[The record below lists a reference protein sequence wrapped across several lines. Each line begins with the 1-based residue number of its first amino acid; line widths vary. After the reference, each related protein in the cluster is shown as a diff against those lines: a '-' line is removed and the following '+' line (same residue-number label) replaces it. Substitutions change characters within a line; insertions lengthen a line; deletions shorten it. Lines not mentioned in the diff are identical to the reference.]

1 MRLRVLLVM
10 LVILLPI
17 EQGNAQTDSQPPSLA
32 PDAKTESQDSS
43 IPPVKRA
50 KPHGNQPVFLP
61 AGEDPENRLITPFM
75 KHLALDQKQ
84 FWTAPFHLDRED
96 AKYLVP
102 FAAFTGAL
110 IAGDSWIS
118 RQVPD
123 KTSQINR
130 SKSISDYATY
140 SLIGAAGASY
150 FWGHFIHNDHLRET
164 GFLAGE
170 AALNSTAMAY
180 LFKTMT
186 QRPRPLDGNGNGT
199 FLQGGASFPSE
210 HSAIAWSV
218 ASVVAH
224 EYPGTLTKIAAYGL
238 ASAVTVT
245 RVTGKQHFSSDVV
258 IGSALGWYF
267 ARLVYRAH
275 HDAELGGAGWDNF
288 DEDSDKDKEK
298 KVRNPANMGSPYVP
312 LDSWIYPAFNRLI
325 ALGAV
330 RSANVGIRPWTRM
343 ECARLLQEAG
353 EQLSDDAEPGS
364 EAQKIYK
371 TLAEE
376 FVAETDRLDGAP
388 NLGVRLESVYT
399 RLMGVSGT
407 PLRDGYHFGETIIN
421 DYGRPY
427 GEGFNN
433 VTGVSGHAVAGPLS
447 FYFRGEYQH
456 APGSPSDPPQV
467 LQAIANADLT
477 LPVSN
482 ATPNIDRFRVIEG
495 AIALNFHNIQISFGK
510 QGWWLGPGDSGAL
523 LLSNN
528 AESFNMLRLDSVS
541 PLRVPLLSKVLG
553 PIRVEY
559 FLGQLSGTQFELNG
573 TTLLGPGNIKPQ
585 PFLDGAKISFK
596 PTSNL
601 EIGMG
606 ATAMFAGPGLPFTW
620 ANFIK
625 TFYAHT
631 NEGPTVTGN
640 NPAKRGSA
648 ADVSYRI
655 PHLRNWLTV
664 YCDALA
670 VDEISPIG
678 SSRPVLNPGFYIAQ
692 FPKVHQLELRGE
704 GIHEPL
710 TSEFAPGFVYY
721 GERRYRS
728 GYTNNGQLLANWIG
742 RASRGGQAWLTY
754 SFSPRDNF
762 QLGYRYQEVSTDFIG
777 GGRSVDY
784 SARAGR
790 MLTHEIALSGFLQ
803 YEQWKFPVLAAGR
816 QTDFTSS
823 VQLTFYPKWQ
833 IRKSGR

>member
-1 MRLRVLLVM
+1 MFAVM
-10 LVILLPI
+10 LVTLFAI
-17 EQGNAQTDSQPPSLA
+17 EQGTAQTDSQTPSPALEV
-32 PDAKTESQDSS
+32 KTES
-43 IPPVKRA
+43 
-50 KPHGNQPVFLP
+50 PHENQTTFLP
-61 AGEDPENRLITPFM
+61 AGEDPENRLGKPFI
-75 KHLALDQKQ
+75 KHLALDQEQ
-84 FWTAPFHLDRED
+84 FWTAPFHLHWPD
-96 AKYLVP
+96 AKVLAP
-102 FAAFTGAL
+102 FAAFTATL
-110 IAGDSWIS
+110 LANDAAIS
-118 RQVPD
+118 RHIPD
-123 KTSQINR
+123 DASQIDR
-130 SKSISDYATY
+130 SKKISEYATY
-140 SLIGAAGASY
+140 SLIGVAGGSY
-150 FWGHFIHNDHLRET
+150 LWGHFVHNGHLRET

-170 AALNSTAMAY
+170 AALNSTAVAY

-186 QRPRPLDGNGNGT
+186 QRPRPLEGNGEGT
-199 FLQGGASFPSE
+199 FFQGGASFPSE
-210 HSAIAWSV
+210 HSAVAWSV

-238 ASAVTVT
+238 ASTVT
-245 RVTGKQHFSSDVV
+245 LTRATGKQHFSSDAVV
-258 IGSALGWYF
+258 GAALGWYF
-267 ARLVYRAH
+267 ARQIYRAH
-275 HDAELGGAGWDNF
+275 HDPELGGAGWGNF
-288 DEDSDKDKEK
+288 DEDSDKDSDKDKEK
-298 KVRNPANMGSPYVP
+298 KVRNPVNMGSPYVP
-312 LDSWIYPAFNRLI
+312 LDSWIYQAFNRLI

-353 EQLSDDAEPGS
+353 EQLGDDAEPGS

-399 RLMGVSGT
+399 RLMGISGT

-433 VTGVSGHAVAGPLS
+433 VTGVSGHAVAGPFS

-541 PLRVPLLSKVLG
+541 PYRVPLLSRVLG

-559 FLGQLSGTQFELNG
+559 FLGQLSGTQFELDG

-606 ATAMFAGPGLPFTW
+606 ATAMFAGPGLPFSW

-625 TFYAHT
+625 TFYSHT
-631 NEGPTVTGN
+631 NQGPTVTGN
-640 NPAKRGSA
+640 NPAKRASA

-678 SSRPVLNPGFYIAQ
+678 SSRPVVNPGFYIAQ
-692 FPKVHQLELRGE
+692 FPKLHQLELRAE

-742 RASRGGQAWLTY
+742 RAGRGGQAWLTY
-754 SFSPRDNF
+754 SFSPRDKF
-762 QLGYRYQEVSTDFIG
+762 QLGYRQQEVSTDFIG

-784 SARAGR
+784 SAREER
-790 MLTHEIALSGFLQ
+790 MLTHEIGLSGFLQ

-823 VQLTFYPKWQ
+823 FQLTFYPKWQ
-833 IRKSGR
+833 IRKSER

>member
-1 MRLRVLLVM
+1 MRLWVLSFM
-10 LVILLPI
+10 LAILLPI
-17 EQGNAQTDSQPPSLA
+17 EQAMAQTDTQPSSPTPAS
-32 PDAKTESQDSS
+32 KTEWRDST
-43 IPPVKRA
+43 IPLTRSVKPRE
-50 KPHGNQPVFLP
+50 NQPTFLQ
-61 AGEDPENRLITPFM
+61 AGEDPENRLVTPFL

-84 FWTAPFHLDRED
+84 FWTMPSHLDRED

-118 RQVPD
+118 RQVPA
-123 KTSQINR
+123 SQINR

-140 SLIGAAGASY
+140 SLVGAAGASY
-150 FWGHFIHNDHLRET
+150 LWGHFTHNDHLRET

-170 AALNSTAMAY
+170 AALNSAAVTY

-186 QRPRPLDGNGNGT
+186 QRPRPLEGNGNGM
-199 FLQGGASFPSE
+199 FFQGGASFPSE
-210 HSAIAWSV
+210 HSAIAWSI

-224 EYPGTLTKIAAYGL
+224 EYPGTWTKIAAYGL
-238 ASAVTVT
+238 ASTVTLT

-258 IGSALGWYF
+258 VGSALGWYL
-267 ARLVYRAH
+267 ARQIYRAH
-275 HDAELGGAGWDNF
+275 HDPELGGTGWGNF
-288 DEDSDKDKEK
+288 VQAPENGE

-325 ALGAV
+325 ALGGV

-343 ECARLLQEAG
+343 ECARLLEEAR
-353 EQLSDDAEPGS
+353 EQLGDDAQPGS
-364 EAQKIYK
+364 EAQNVYQA
-371 TLAEE
+371 LAEE
-376 FVAETDRLDGAP
+376 FVAEADRLDGAP
-388 NLGVRLESVYT
+388 NLGIRLDSVYT
-399 RLMGVSGT
+399 RLTGISGT
-407 PLRDGYHFGETIIN
+407 PLRDGYHFGQTIIN

-433 VTGVSGHAVAGPLS
+433 VTGVSGHAVAGPFS
-447 FYFRGEYQH
+447 FYLRGEYQH
-456 APGSPSDPPQV
+456 APGSSSDSPQV
-467 LQAIANADLT
+467 LQAIAKADLT

-482 ATPNIDRFRVIEG
+482 ATPNIDRFRLIEG
-495 AIALNFHNIQISFGK
+495 AIALNFHNLQISFGK

-528 AESFNMLRLDSVS
+528 AESFLMLKLDNVS
-541 PLRVPLLSKVLG
+541 PYRIPLLSKVLG
-553 PIRVEY
+553 PVRTEY

-573 TTLLGPGNIKPQ
+573 STLVGPGNIKPQ

-601 EIGMG
+601 EIGLG

-625 TFYAHT
+625 TFYSHT
-631 NEGPTVTGN
+631 NEAKTVTGH
-640 NPAKRGSA
+640 NPAKRASA
-648 ADVSYRI
+648 ANVSYRI

-678 SSRPVLNPGFYIAQ
+678 SSRPVLNPGFYIPQ
-692 FPKVHQLELRGE
+692 FPKLHKLELRAE

-721 GERRYRS
+721 GLRRYRS
-728 GYTNNGQLLANWIG
+728 GYTNDGQLLANWIG
-742 RASRGGQAWLTY
+742 RAGRGGQAWLTY
-754 SFSPRDNF
+754 SFSPRDKF
-762 QLGYRYQEVSTDFIG
+762 QLGYRHQEVSTEFIG
-777 GGRSVDY
+777 GGRAVDY
-784 SARAGR
+784 SVRVET
-790 MLTHEIALSGFLQ
+790 MLTHDIALSGSLQ

-823 VQLTFYPKWQ
+823 FQLTFYPKWQ
-833 IRKSGR
+833 IRK